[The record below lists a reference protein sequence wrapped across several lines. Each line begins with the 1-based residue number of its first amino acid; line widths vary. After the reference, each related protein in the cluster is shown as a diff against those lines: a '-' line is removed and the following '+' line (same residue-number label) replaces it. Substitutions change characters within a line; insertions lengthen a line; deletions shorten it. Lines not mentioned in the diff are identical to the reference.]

1 MLIENKI
8 PILVGGTHY
17 YIQSVIWDSLIEQNQ
32 DDKDKDSNKRKLPI
46 NDNSIIILIFRI
58 IRLNLYLLFF
68 YKESKVVDLIL
79 ECVNNNKNE
88 DEINKD
94 LNVRLHDSSLSNEE
108 IYEQLKQVDLQSAL
122 RIHPNDRRKMIR
134 YKIK

>member
-1 MLIENKI
+1 M

>member
-1 MLIENKI
+1 M

-68 YKESKVVDLIL
+68 T
-79 ECVNNNKNE
+79 KNQ
-88 DEINKD
+88 K
-94 LNVRLHDSSLSNEE
+94 LLT
-108 IYEQLKQVDLQSAL
+108 
-122 RIHPNDRRKMIR
+122 
-134 YKIK
+134 